1 MERGLID
8 PLNEDTYDDRVIVH
22 SSIIKSHL
30 PTPAYRRGW
39 DKAFGPKWIIKFNY
53 KKKKYVSISL

>member
-39 DKAFGPKWIIKFNY
+39 DKAFGPKWIIKFIW
-53 KKKKYVSISL
+53 KKNGKINILK